1 MKSLPTLLLL
11 ALPALAAVSGTVV
24 NRTTGQPAP
33 GVAVVLNSMGTN
45 GFEPAAETKSDA
57 QGRFTI
63 DHEVQGPRMVRI
75 TFEGV
80 SYFQVLPPGAPSTG
94 LSLEVY
100 NSSKQPGAA
109 KVSKHLLAFTPTAQ
123 GDLNIQETY
132 LFTNDGKTAWNDP
145 GQGELRFYL
154 PPAAH
159 GKVEVN
165 ATAPGGMAVPASLI
179 KTSSPD
185 ILAVD
190 FAIKPGETSF
200 DVTYSVPYTAGA
212 PYEGKVVTKDDNTYL
227 IAPQGVTLV
236 GEGLQ
241 DLGIYPRT
249 QAHIF
254 GLPGNTYKITVT
266 GAAVAAPEPEA
277 AASDE
282 QDNGQKIS
290 AILPRIY
297 GNIKVILGL
306 ALAILAVGF
315 ALLYRKSSDLPA
327 PAKEPNE
334 RGRR

>member
-24 NRTTGQPAP
+24 NRTTGQPAA
-33 GVAVVLNSMGTN
+33 GVTVVLNSMGTN

-80 SYFQVLPPGAPSTG
+80 SYFQVLPPGSPSTD
-94 LSLEVY
+94 LALDVY

-123 GDLNIQETY
+123 GDLTIQETY

-145 GQGELRFYL
+145 QGELRFYL
-154 PPAAH
+154 PPAAR

-165 ATAPGGMAVPASLI
+165 ATAPGGMAVPASLV

-241 DLGIYPRT
+241 DLGTYPRT

-254 GLPGNTYKITVT
+254 GLPGNTYRIAMT
-266 GAAVAAPEPEA
+266 GVAVAPAEPEA
-277 AASDE
+277 AAPDE
-282 QDNGQKIS
+282 QQDNGQKIS

-297 GNIKVILGL
+297 GNIKLILGL

-315 ALLYRKSSDLPA
+315 TLLYRKSSDLSA
-327 PAKEPNE
+327 PAKEPNG